1 MANNSSSEFA
11 ISRDE
16 DSAASKVATQLDSA
30 GQAILRLLHRA
41 AGAAEANSRQALET
55 AQKLSSQL
63 HAAQDRIAELEAELQ
78 LNRDR
83 ADRAEGWLSKISTE
97 IEDRLIKQ
105 PEERR
110 QVSRRL
116 QAGR

>member
-1 MANNSSSEFA
+1 MANHSQSESTIA
-11 ISRDE
+11 RGE
-16 DSAASKVATQLDSA
+16 DNAASKDASQLDSA
-30 GQAILRLLHRA
+30 GQAILKLLHKA
-41 AGAAEANSRQALET
+41 ADAAEANSRQALET
-55 AQKLSSQL
+55 AQRLSSQL

-78 LNRDR
+78 LNRGR

-116 QAGR
+116 